1 MQAASIK
8 DHLDHLYNT
17 FDVSMLSP
25 DPLQVVRSFHTPEDR
40 EVAGILAASLAYGR
54 VELIIKALEQVFE
67 LMDHQPYGFT
77 MAFDLNRDA
86 GRFDGFV
93 YRLSRGRDIV
103 AFVLMLQRMLRDSG
117 RLGAAFLEG
126 FDASDRDTGKAI
138 TGFVDRLLDY
148 QGELPYPGGNLP
160 ERGGARYFLPSPRT
174 GSACKRLNLFVRW
187 MVRNGPDG
195 IDLGLWPEIPTSKL
209 IIPVDTHIARLA
221 YSIGLTKRKQPDWK
235 MATEITN
242 ALRRF
247 DAEDPVKYDF
257 ALCHWGMRQVRG
269 LE

>member
-1 MQAASIK
+1 MPAASIK
-8 DHLDHLYNT
+8 DQLDDLYHT

-25 DPLQVVRSFHTPEDR
+25 DPLQVVRTFHTPEDR
-40 EVAGILAASLAYGR
+40 EVAGIIAASLAYGR
-54 VELIIKALEQVFE
+54 VELIIKALEEVFQ
-67 LMDHQPYGFT
+67 LMDNQPYRFT

-103 AFVLMLQRMLRDSG
+103 ALILMLQKMLRESG
-117 RLGAAFLEG
+117 RLGAAFLDG
-126 FDASDRDTGKAI
+126 FDANDRDTGEAM
-138 TGFVDRLLDY
+138 TGFVERLLDY
-148 QGELPYPGGNLP
+148 PRELPYSGGCLP
-160 ERGGARYFLPSPRT
+160 ERGGVRYFLPSPRS

-221 YSIGLTKRKQPDWK
+221 RAIGLTGRKQPDWK
-235 MATEITN
+235 MAAEITD

-247 DAEDPVKYDF
+247 DPDDPVKYDF